1 MENSLTTAQAQQM
14 QLALSGASEQIG
26 TLNQL
31 EQEYLD
37 VERAIKSGTSSMA
50 GWAAQTY

>member
-26 TLNQL
+26 TLN
-31 EQEYLD
+31 
-37 VERAIKSGTSSMA
+37 
-50 GWAAQTY
+50 